1 MHWGGLEA
9 VMRRESGDGVRG
21 EVPKARAHKD
31 GAGGRTGRTWA
42 ETAQMWRNSRG
53 SHFFRVRKE

>member
-31 GAGGRTGRTWA
+31 GAGGRTGRSWA
-42 ETAQMWRNSRG
+42 ETTNVEEFKRIT
-53 SHFFRVRKE
+53 FF

>member
-1 MHWGGLEA
+1 M
-9 VMRRESGDGVRG
+9 MRRESGDGVRG

-31 GAGGRTGRTWA
+31 GAGGRTGRSWA